1 MAEIKPIETYYNGH
15 KFRSKL
21 EAQWAIFFDTL
32 GIKWYY
38 EPEGYRLSDGTMYL
52 PDFYLPQMDT
62 FFEVK
67 GVMNDKDMHKI
78 EQFIKDA
85 NKPVVIGYPDMEF
98 QACDDWWGDGYT
110 LAKKRLSSLA
120 KWLVCNGLWF
130 MGDEGFYV
138 CRCCRTH
145 EGDHHF
151 VIVADGSGFVTA
163 PGYDEGVDQ
172 AFKNALHARFDHGQ
186 TPIIKRRAQ

>member
-1 MAEIKPIETYYNGH
+1 MAEIKPIETYYKEH

-21 EAQWAIFFDTL
+21 EAQWAVFFDTL

-85 NKPVVIGYPDMEF
+85 NKPVAIGYPNMEF
-98 QACDDWWGDGYT
+98 QACADWWGGSYT
-110 LAKKRLSSLA
+110 LEDKDHSALA
-120 KWLVCNGLWF
+120 KCLICGGMWY
-130 MGDEGFYV
+130 MGISGSYT
-138 CRCCRTH
+138 CRCCGAYD
-145 EGDHHF
+145 GDSHF
-151 VIVADGSGFVTA
+151 VTMANGADYWC
-163 PGYDEGVDQ
+163 GYVEDDYRQ
-172 AFKNALHARFDHGQ
+172 ARVNALRARFDHGQ
-186 TPIIKRRAQ
+186 TPIIRRSMR